1 MENLRFALRYLAKP
15 RGGNLTRLLSLA
27 LGLTVALLVF
37 SYVEYTLTYDR
48 FFPHRERIYQL
59 WTQSKTG
66 MSSSMMA
73 PVAPALAAELPQVE
87 AATRLRA
94 GFRYQ
99 LYRDGEPFDCS
110 FAAVDTCFF
119 DVVDFGVVRGDRKQL
134 TGSDR
139 IMLSESFARTLFGDR
154 DPMGEQ
160 VMMKNQNPM
169 TVVGIFRDIPRNN
182 SVGRFNALV
191 PLEYIGGSYY
201 MGWGGGD
208 SFPTYL
214 KLREGTDIAEVESQ
228 MADFDRRHGLAEYN
242 EQWNARYIFVPIVR
256 ASKTDSPVVQVAW
269 ILSGLALL
277 ILFVAAMNYV
287 LISVSA
293 LVDRARTVA
302 MLRCHGA
309 RRSDVAAIF
318 LWETLLLTAAAL
330 LAAGLLIWGFQ
341 EQIGALMGVPA
352 GELFAPSRIW
362 VPAAV
367 LLATLLAAGILPAA
381 AFASVPLTTV
391 FRGAAAGRR
400 GWKRTLLLAQV
411 AGVAFALTLLAVFTL
426 QVRHLRH
433 GDMGFDVERTVS
445 VRPLGSRTAFRNMAE
460 ALAALPE
467 AEAAGTTSSLPV
479 WGYSGQPCFD
489 ETTHEMLFGCRIAWI
504 DEYYLDA
511 VGMRI
516 VAGRNL
522 TPRSTADEALVNE
535 RYCALR
541 GWTAEEAVDRTV
553 HSSGEASD
561 PWPHRIVGVVR
572 DFRTD
577 VESGEVLPVLL
588 ASLDELMPERPGQMY
603 GGSSI
608 CVTLRE
614 LSPEAIDAVRKK
626 IEEWPSTDNHAVVL
640 LGEALDGRLETVVRL
655 RRITSVTGL
664 VVLAIT
670 LVGLMGYLGDET
682 RRRRREVAVRKV
694 NGATGSDILRL
705 FARDLTLAL
714 LPAVAAGIAAAWWA
728 STAVLERFAS
738 RIPLAWWIFAA
749 TAAVI
754 LSVTAALVVVRTRRI
769 VAADP
774 VRMIQTES

>member
-1 MENLRFALRYLAKP
+1 MNNLRFAIAYLVKR
-15 RGGNLTRLLSLA
+15 RGGNLTRLASLV
-27 LGLTVALLVF
+27 LGLTVGLLIF
-37 SYVEYTLTYDR
+37 SYVNFTLTFDR
-48 FFPHRERIYQL
+48 FFPDRDRIYQI
-59 WTQSKTG
+59 WTT
-66 MSSSMMA
+66 SSSGLSDCMLA
-73 PVAPALAAELPQVE
+73 PLAPALADELAPVE
-87 AATRLRA
+87 AATRLRG
-94 GFRYQ
+94 GFQNQ
-99 LYRDGEPFDCS
+99 LYRGDEPFDCR
-110 FAAVDTCFF
+110 FMAVDTCFF
-119 DVVDFGVVRGDRKQL
+119 DVLDFGMVRGDATEL
-134 TGSDR
+134 TGKER
-139 IMLSESFARTLFGDR
+139 ILLSESMARRIFGDR
-154 DPMGEQ
+154 DPMGERL
-160 VMMKNQNPM
+160 MMKNTVPM
-169 TVVGIFRDIPRNN
+169 TVVGIFRDPPLNN
-182 SVGRFNALV
+182 SLGRFDALV
-191 PLEYIGGSYY
+191 SLDYIVGSYR
-201 MGWGGGD
+201 MDWGGGD
-208 SFPTYL
+208 SFPSYL
-214 KLREGTDIAEVESQ
+214 KLREGASIAEIEAAMS
-228 MADFDRRHGLAEYN
+228 AFDARHGQTEYN
-242 EQWNARYIFVPIVR
+242 AQWNLRYLFVPI
-256 ASKTDSPVVQVAW
+256 AHSATTDSAVVQVAW
-269 ILSGLALL
+269 ILSALALL
-277 ILFVAAMNYV
+277 ILFVATMNYV
-287 LISVSA
+287 LVSVSA

-309 RRSDVAAIF
+309 RRADVAAIF
-318 LWETLLLTAAAL
+318 LWETAAL
-330 LAAGLLIWGFQ
+330 IGASLVVAGFVIWALQ
-341 EQIGALMGVPA
+341 QQIGALMGVPA

-640 LGEALDGRLETVVRL
+640 LGEALDGRLEMVVRL

-664 VVLAIT
+664 VVLAIA

-754 LSVTAALVVVRTRRI
+754 LSVAAALVIVRTRRI